1 MAKTL
6 KFKKMQFE
14 LIPIIKTIIYENI
27 LIVQL
32 TSIYKYYSLI
42 LKTIKLKVSP
52 KLIKTKISK

>member
-27 LIVQL
+27 LF
-32 TSIYKYYSLI
+32 S
-42 LKTIKLKVSP
+42 
-52 KLIKTKISK
+52 

>member
-1 MAKTL
+1 MPKTL
-6 KFKKMQFE
+6 NFKKMPFE

-42 LKTIKLKVSP
+42 LKNIKLKVSP